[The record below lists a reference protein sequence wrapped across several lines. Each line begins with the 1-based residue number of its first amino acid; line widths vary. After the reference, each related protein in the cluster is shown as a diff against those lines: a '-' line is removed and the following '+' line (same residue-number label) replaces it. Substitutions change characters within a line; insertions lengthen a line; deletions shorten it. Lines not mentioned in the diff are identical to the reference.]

1 MIERYYEQQRQNW
14 LHVGSMGVYMA
25 VARALDS
32 LASTYTH
39 VLVQEEKGALDSI
52 ASPAGRPTPSATPP
66 DREEEGSGKTA
77 RQPHQKDSTISDVG
91 PRGSR
96 HRNNTRG
103 SQRSS
108 RAGVSRHHCTGALGQ
123 QCLFHDVCLT
133 ESDDTLRLTY
143 FTPSFPPGNG
153 DAVNGDAGGCPGP
166 GGDISK
172 LRIPLGRRPDD
183 CGYMEIDA
191 AEVHKHGPRA
201 DDGGTDGELLD
212 VRFDDTNTVL
222 IESTVPENA
231 GHTLGEDVFCAF
243 DMLALADAML
253 PEIVRE
259 ARRCCVRAHECCSTF
274 LGTST
279 IRVRSSVQVRAE
291 EERATHRRSLRER
304 DRSENSRPNSLPFRR
319 WRCRVHLGALSKVEV
334 APAFIGSLWDPA
346 GVPMLLTSFRA
357 RWWGCEFERLRCMG
371 CYSSVRATISTT
383 T

>member
-172 LRIPLGRRPDD
+172 LRIPLGGRPDD

-191 AEVHKHGPRA
+191 VEVHKHGPRA

-253 PEIVRE
+253 PEIVRGSPLL
-259 ARRCCVRAHECCSTF
+259 RPSTRVLLHVPGDKHDSRALVGAGTRGGGESNAST
-274 LGTST
+274 LSP
-279 IRVRSSVQVRAE
+279 
-291 EERATHRRSLRER
+291 RER
-304 DRSENSRPNSLPFRR
+304 SFRKFQTQFTAVSTMEVQSASR
-319 WRCRVHLGALSKVEV
+319 RVVEGGGRACFHRLVVGPGWCSYAAHQFQGALV
-334 APAFIGSLWDPA
+334 GLR
-346 GVPMLLTSFRA
+346 VP
-357 RWWGCEFERLRCMG
+357 
-371 CYSSVRATISTT
+371 
-383 T
+383 